1 MIWVSIFFVKGVNAK
16 VYTIEEF
23 ANKYNEI
30 MDADEI
36 DANAF
41 IENDKLQ
48 IYDKNKT
55 ELLFTFY
62 HDGKSIYYEDY
73 ESVVSE
79 TAERFKYDLNALI
92 HIKLITETIMPLM
105 GYENVELDDELM
117 DANNYDKYGFI
128 LNGEPYEFKYED
140 ENSHS
145 RISGTIIRNFKI
157 SLDSDKIANLV
168 NDYSILKLDFIP
180 SLEIKEIT
188 ENSVT
193 LNVKSNYEDTSKND
207 KLKYY
212 ISRSENKDYGY
223 ERINEKAY
231 NYGTTTTVTDNNLE
245 SGKTYYYKVYFVN
258 NDTTYDNNVTATTL
272 SNNNTGSEDNENNNN
287 AENEDKTPTE
297 ETTKDGR
304 TNPKTGAKVPTVFM
318 LLVLISVVIFKNK
331 LSKNSLFKRL

>member
-1 MIWVSIFFVKGVNAK
+1 
-16 VYTIEEF
+16 
-23 ANKYNEI
+23 
-30 MDADEI
+30 MDAGEI
-36 DANAF
+36 DANAY

-79 TAERFKYDLNALI
+79 TKERFMYDINALI
-92 HIKLITETIMPLM
+92 HIDLITETIMPLM
-105 GYENVELDDELM
+105 GYENVEIDEELM

-145 RISGTIIRNFKI
+145 RISGTIIRNFRI

-212 ISRSENKDYGY
+212 IMRSENEDYGY
-223 ERINEKAY
+223 ERINENTY
-231 NYGTTTTVTDNNLE
+231 NYGSTTTITDNNLE
-245 SGKTYYYKVYFVN
+245 SGKTYYYKVYFIN
-258 NDTTYDNNVTATTL
+258 NDTTYDNIVIATTI
-272 SNNNTGSEDNENNNN
+272 SNNNTGNEENNNN
-287 AENEDKTPTE
+287 NSNTTERENKTPTE

-304 TNPKTGAKVPTVFM
+304 TNPKTGAKLPTTIM
-318 LLVLISVVIFKNK
+318 LLFLISTIIFKNK
-331 LSKNSLFKRL
+331 LSKKSLFKRL